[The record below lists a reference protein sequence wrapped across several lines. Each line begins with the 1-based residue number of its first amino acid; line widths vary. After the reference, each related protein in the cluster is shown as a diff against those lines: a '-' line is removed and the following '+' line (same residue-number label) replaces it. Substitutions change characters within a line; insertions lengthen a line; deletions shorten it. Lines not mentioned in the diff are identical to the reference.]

1 MISSLETPPLNDLAS
16 RQPPSSVILSGTSKE
31 CDQPSSVGLGCV
43 CGSPRQPRCRGRGRS
58 RAAAPLL
65 ALCWSLALISRQG
78 PTEAFA
84 HTPKGA
90 PRSHSF
96 PDRSAAGPFG
106 LPLRGLRGGADAT
119 ATSVSPSAS
128 TPSAAALRAS
138 ATRRNVMAHPNP
150 RDYAEES
157 GAYDSSD
164 ATDFGDD
171 EVNGVADV
179 PLTSADGP
187 ARDISTCYIA
197 ETNLPTDV
205 GQFRLRAYRIADDEF
220 TSDKA
225 NRFVGTEPCVIYAAN
240 RPPFGST
247 DGTTKSVPIRI
258 HDQCFTSEVFRSQR

>member
-1 MISSLETPPLNDLAS
+1 MKERKKYSGGAEGEGET
-16 RQPPSSVILSGTSKE
+16 K
-31 CDQPSSVGLGCV
+31 
-43 CGSPRQPRCRGRGRS
+43 RGREG
-58 RAAAPLL
+58 A
-65 ALCWSLALISRQG
+65 CQEMQG
-78 PTEAFA
+78 E
-84 HTPKGA
+84 G
-90 PRSHSF
+90 
-96 PDRSAAGPFG
+96 
-106 LPLRGLRGGADAT
+106 
-119 ATSVSPSAS
+119 
-128 TPSAAALRAS
+128 
-138 ATRRNVMAHPNP
+138 
-150 RDYAEES
+150 
-157 GAYDSSD
+157 
-164 ATDFGDD
+164 
-171 EVNGVADV
+171 NGVADV